1 VSGPGGFVLAFWAG
15 LVSFLSPCTLPLLP
29 GYLAYISG
37 LGMEEVQA
45 RENTGTVVG
54 AAALFVLGFSLVF
67 VAIGATASYIGSM
80 VHGYLPALERIA
92 GVFIILMALVLIG
105 LVQVPALY
113 RDWRFQVSRD
123 LGIWS
128 AVPVGMAFAFGWAPC
143 IGPVLGSIY
152 ALAMSEASVQ
162 RGALLLFVY
171 ALGLGIPFLVVAL
184 FAERAFESLGWFKRH
199 FRAIN
204 LTGAGILLVMG
215 VFLVAGRWMELLGP
229 LVRWYGLHGPT
240 I

>member
-1 VSGPGGFVLAFWAG
+1 VKDPGFVLAFWAG

-80 VHGYLPALERIA
+80 VHGYLPTLERLA

-105 LVQVPALY
+105 LVQIPALY
-113 RDWRFQVSRD
+113 RDWRFHVGRD
-123 LGIWS
+123 FGIWS
-128 AVPVGMAFAFGWAPC
+128 AIPVGMAFGFGWAPC

-152 ALAMSEASVQ
+152 LVAATEASVQ

-199 FRAIN
+199 FRAFN
-204 LTGAGILLVMG
+204 LAGAAILLVMG
-215 VFLVAGRWMELLGP
+215 AFLVAGRWTELLGP
-229 LVRWYGLHGPT
+229 ILRWDGEHGPT
-240 I
+240 V

>member
-1 VSGPGGFVLAFWAG
+1 MKDPGFILAFWAG

-54 AAALFVLGFSLVF
+54 AAALFVLGFSVVF

-80 VHGYLPALERIA
+80 VHGYLPTLERVA
-92 GVFIILMALVLIG
+92 GVFIIVMALVLIG

-113 RDWRFQVSRD
+113 RDWRFHVNRD

-184 FAERAFESLGWFKRH
+184 FAERAFESLGWFKQH

-215 VFLVAGRWMELLGP
+215 VFLVTGRWTELLGP
-229 LVRWYGLHGPT
+229 LLRWYGLHGPT
-240 I
+240 V